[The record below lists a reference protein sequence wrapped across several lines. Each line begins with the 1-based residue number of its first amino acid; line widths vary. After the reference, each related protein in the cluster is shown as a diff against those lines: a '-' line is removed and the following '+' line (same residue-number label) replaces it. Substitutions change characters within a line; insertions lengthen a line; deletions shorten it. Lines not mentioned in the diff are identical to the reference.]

1 MSQLDKEIRVRVYIL
16 DSLIARTGEILSP
29 NVIEQIAKEIQERM
43 LEIINEQ
50 PRINP
55 NYQGYE
61 HD

>member
-1 MSQLDKEIRVRVYIL
+1 MSQLDKEMRVRVYVL

-29 NVIEQIAKEIQERM
+29 NLIDQIAKEIQERM
-43 LEIINEQ
+43 LEIINDQ